1 VRWENSNV
9 IDLLPSYYPRYT
21 FKKERKRV
29 NMNSNTAVNHHQLTK
44 AEVLQMDQISVK
56 GLEAR
61 TIIGVFDW
69 EKQIKQALR
78 ISFTVYHPVQGTKDT
93 DLSTTKDY
101 NQMSQDVLDFVEGS
115 QFELIET
122 LAEHIAQRL
131 IRDYSCNGVTVSV
144 EKPGAVRFA
153 DSVGVRI
160 TRFSSQVKV

>member
-1 VRWENSNV
+1 MRWENSNV

-78 ISFTVYHPVQGTKDT
+78 ISFTVYLPIQGTKDT

-101 NQMSQDVLDFVEGS
+101 NKMGS

-122 LAEHIAQRL
+122 VAEHIAQRL
-131 IRDYSCNGVTVSV
+131 IKNYGCNGVTVSV

-153 DSVGVRI
+153 ESVGVRI
-160 TRFSSQVKV
+160 TRFNSQVKG